1 MADALTSVQLEILRR
16 VRDGSELTAPPFI
29 TGMIN
34 ELSFLRAF
42 KLVTFRGTFDAE
54 LTPLGRNYLAAA
66 ERQANV
72 EPEPEAEP
80 EI

>member
-1 MADALTSVQLEILRR
+1 MADALTSTQLEILRR

-29 TGMIN
+29 GGMIN

-42 KLVTFRGTFDAE
+42 KLVAFRSMFDCE

-66 ERQANV
+66 ERQASV
-72 EPEPEAEP
+72 ERESEA
-80 EI
+80 